1 MSMRDRRLWLIV
13 GAVAAVIVLFFLLR
27 PSDDDEAATTTAAAT
42 TAEATTAPAETT
54 TVTETLTETA
64 PGVTVTEEQ
73 PAETT
78 PAEPDVQSFS
88 ARIEGGTVVGGIQ
101 RWQVAQGDDVRIVVR
116 SDVDDEI
123 HLHGYDIEK
132 AVGPGRPAIFAFG
145 ATIPGRFELESHE
158 AGGQIAQLDVQP

>member
-1 MSMRDRRLWLIV
+1 MNMRDRRLWVIV
-13 GAVAAVIVLFFLLR
+13 AAVAAVIVLFFLLR
-27 PSDDDEAATTTAAAT
+27 PSDDDEAATTTAAT
-42 TAEATTAPAETT
+42 TTEGTTTAPSETT

-73 PAETT
+73 PAETA
-78 PAEPDVQSFS
+78 PAEPDAQRFT
-88 ARIEGGTVVGGIQ
+88 ARVEGGTVVGGLQ
-101 RWQVAQGDDVRIVVR
+101 RWEVAQGDDVRIVVR

-132 AVGPGRPAIFAFG
+132 PVGPGRPAIFAFG